1 MQRCLGCMREFGEEF
16 DVCPHCG
23 YIVGTGAASKN
34 YLEPG
39 TVLQSRYTLGKV
51 LGQGGFGITYIGWD
65 IAWGDYFIP
74 DLELP
79 EEPRPHQQMG
89 TDAPGVSESA

>member
-1 MQRCLGCMREFGEEF
+1 MSQFRRYP
-16 DVCPHCG
+16 CPDCG
-23 YIVGTGAASKN
+23 YAPGKQPGQEYALPPETILAGKYLVG
-34 YLEPG
+34 
-39 TVLQSRYTLGKV
+39 RV

-89 TDAPGVSESA
+89 TDAPGVSDTDIQ